1 MIFDRIKNYIQELRI
16 SADFKQQ
23 QMLSWEKHKQIADER
38 FSTAKLAKEISDLL
52 ARIESDA
59 ALDFDDNISGHETL
73 LIANKF
79 ERSRKKETLAM
90 LTRNFK
96 ARLDALYDSKQALLD
111 EKRGLVA
118 ERDSLRKSLKQ
129 AFLEKDKAYCELN
142 SAKEDIAHW
151 YRKSERTPWL
161 FGNGGKEL
169 PKHSLF
175 GQSFG
180 DLEGYKNCRD
190 SASEDVREAKE
201 TIGRIKAQQKKL
213 SDQIHRIAERVGDV
227 INEISQTK
235 TERSRMYALKKSG
248 VTVDS
253 LNVAIGT
260 LNSAIRRAELD
271 IIKLKDDRLEHVEQG
286 KIFMGVRAK
295 EEEIESI
302 EEQKKMFLAEFD
314 TPEST
319 ARRAEAHRK
328 AWFWS
333 RA

>member
-16 SADFKQQ
+16 SMDFKRQE
-23 QMLSWEKHKQIADER
+23 MLSWEKHKQIADER
-38 FSTAKLAKEISDLL
+38 FSTAKLRREISDLL

-59 ALDFDDNISGHETL
+59 AQHFDNNISRHETL
-73 LIANKF
+73 LIARKS
-79 ERSRKKETLAM
+79 ERTRKKEALAM
-90 LTRNFK
+90 LTRNYK
-96 ARLDALYDSKQALLD
+96 ARLDALYASKQALLD
-111 EKRGLVA
+111 EKRGLLA
-118 ERDSLRKSLKQ
+118 ERDSLRNPLKH
-129 AFLEKDKAYCELN
+129 AFLEKDEAYCELN
-142 SAKEDIAHW
+142 SAKEDIARW
-151 YRKSERTPWL
+151 YRNSERTPWL

-169 PKHSLF
+169 PKHSFF

-180 DLEGYKNCRD
+180 DLEGYKACRD
-190 SASEDVREAKE
+190 SAFEDVCEAKE

-260 LNSAIRRAELD
+260 LNSAIRRTELD
-271 IIKLKDDRLEHVEQG
+271 ITKLKDDRLEHVEQG
-286 KIFMGVRAK
+286 KTFMGVRAK
-295 EEEIESI
+295 EDEIERI
-302 EEQKKMFLAEFD
+302 EDQKEMFLAEFD
-314 TPEST
+314 KPEST
-319 ARRAEAHRK
+319 VRRAEAHRK
-328 AWFWS
+328 AWFES